1 MKLSSCLRS
10 ATKTEAVFLRRV
22 AKPLLACVCLLFLT
36 AQMAGLSHIHDGDLR
51 LQAECDVCLN
61 LSTDGDVAVD
71 QSQTDLHFINSHSSK
86 FVLPD
91 WAPFSN
97 LIIRARAPPLA

>member
-1 MKLSSCLRS
+1 MKLSSCRES
-10 ATKTEAVFLRRV
+10 ATKTEDVYLRRA
-22 AKPLLACVCLLFLT
+22 AKPLLACVSLLFLT
-36 AQMAGLSHIHDGDLR
+36 AQMAGLSHIHDSDLR

-71 QSQTDLHFINSHSSK
+71 QSQAGSHFINSEFSK
-86 FVLPD
+86 FVIPD